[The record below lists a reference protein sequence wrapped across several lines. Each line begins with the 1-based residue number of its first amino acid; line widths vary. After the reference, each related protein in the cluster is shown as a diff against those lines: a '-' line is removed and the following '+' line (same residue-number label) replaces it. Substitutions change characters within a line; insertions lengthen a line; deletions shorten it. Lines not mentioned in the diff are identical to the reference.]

1 MSRHLHVAVH
11 VLLLLIMSTSA
22 SACQSTGPVRVDPT
36 SPPEI
41 VLNDQRYESEFSGSL
56 GTVDRRV
63 RAVMKGLGLEISEGA
78 SGARGDVRNYR
89 GRGPDRSVQVTVR
102 RIGPQTVK
110 ISVYSVR
117 LTMTRS
123 GVLEADPGFT
133 RRVVEAIHAAG

>member
-1 MSRHLHVAVH
+1 MSRHLHPAVH
-11 VLLLLIMSTSA
+11 VLLLLIMSTST
-22 SACQSTGPVRVDPT
+22 SACQSTGPVRADPT

-78 SGARGDVRNYR
+78 AETRGVRNYR

-102 RIGPQTVK
+102 RIGAQTVK

-123 GVLEADPGFT
+123 GVLEADPGFA